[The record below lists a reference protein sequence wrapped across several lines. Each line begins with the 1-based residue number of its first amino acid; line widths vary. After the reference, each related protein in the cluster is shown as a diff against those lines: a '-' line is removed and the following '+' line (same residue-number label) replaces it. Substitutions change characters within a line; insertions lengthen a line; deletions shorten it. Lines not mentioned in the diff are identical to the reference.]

1 MNHSA
6 TSWWNI
12 TQPLKNALCGNRRD
26 VENKFT
32 ASVVVKNSS
41 CRANHTAPH
50 ALRRPWCLT
59 GRSGKRPL
67 RVRGL
72 NSIKLF
78 KANVLNASLH
88 SLEDELGLR

>member
-6 TSWWNI
+6 ASWRNI

-26 VENKFT
+26 VEHKFT
-32 ASVVVKNSS
+32 VSAVVKNSS
-41 CRANHTAPH
+41 CRANHTALH

-59 GRSGKRPL
+59 RRSGECPL
-67 RVRGL
+67 RARGL
-72 NSIKLF
+72 NSIKHI

-88 SLEDELGLR
+88 SLEDKLSLC